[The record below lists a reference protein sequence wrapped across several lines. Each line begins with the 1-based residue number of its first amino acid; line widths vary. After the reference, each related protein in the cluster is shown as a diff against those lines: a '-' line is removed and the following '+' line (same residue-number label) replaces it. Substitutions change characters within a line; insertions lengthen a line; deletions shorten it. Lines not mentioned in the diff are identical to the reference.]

1 MSNKKITL
9 IVCVFICFLSL
20 VRLSASEESGNE
32 YIKLLYKLEEM
43 GINENLG
50 ELKTPTGEIIMCSRE
65 GGLRG
70 FIYRALCFP
79 KEYRARYSI

>member
-1 MSNKKITL
+1 MDMN
-9 IVCVFICFLSL
+9 
-20 VRLSASEESGNE
+20 
-32 YIKLLYKLEEM
+32 
-43 GINENLG
+43 INENLG

-65 GGLRG
+65 GVLRG